1 MQDQTTRQK
10 TWAKLGLLATLY
22 FSQGLPFGFFIQA
35 LPVLLRK
42 QGLSLPAIGLTSL
55 LALPWA
61 LKFLWAPWVDRAER
75 RKSWIVPLQLGAAV
89 VMCEVALLDP
99 SGLLWLVLASVLIT
113 NLLAATQ
120 DVATDGLAIDMLDY
134 DERGLGNGVQV
145 AGYRVGMIVG
155 GGALLILFDYLGWS
169 MTFFGLAAL
178 LVVATIPVLMHKEPH
193 TKRHTKPRP
202 APGQEPP
209 RHDAPSERVTMSVLL
224 DFIKRPG
231 MWRWIVAILLFK
243 SGDAL
248 VGGMLRPFL
257 VDVGLREADI
267 GWMLGAAGFTS
278 GLLGAVAGGWATGK
292 LGRTRALIL
301 FGLLQTLGGSMYAI
315 NAVGVDAIGY
325 LYAACIIE
333 HFTGGLATAAI
344 FTMMMD
350 ACSPDTAGS
359 DYTLQ
364 ASIFVLVSG
373 VGAASSGLIAAKLDY
388 AALFWLGGVIGLVG
402 MFAIAR
408 MSVVG
413 WPGQQTPQKVKD
425 SL

>member
-1 MQDQTTRQK
+1 MQTGARHHK
-10 TWAKLGLLATLY
+10 TWGKLGLLATLY

-61 LKFLWAPWVDRAER
+61 LKFLWAPWIDRSER
-75 RKSWIVPLQLGAAV
+75 RKSWIVPLQLGAAI
-89 VMCEVALLDP
+89 VMCVVALFDP
-99 SGLLWLVLASVLIT
+99 SELLSFILVSVLIT

-134 DERGLGNGVQV
+134 NERGLGNGVQV

-155 GGALLILFDYLGWS
+155 GGALLILFDHSGWS
-169 MTFFGLAAL
+169 MTFIGLAL
-178 LVVATIPVLMHKEPH
+178 LLGVATLPILLHDEPRA
-193 TKRHTKPRP
+193 T
-202 APGQEPP
+202 P
-209 RHDAPSERVTMSVLL
+209 RHPATPTQRRSTEQVTMKVLL
-224 DFIKRPG
+224 DFVRRPG
-231 MWRWIVAILLFK
+231 MWRWILAILLFK

-257 VDVGLREADI
+257 VDVGLREAEI

-278 GLLGAVAGGWATGK
+278 GLLGAVVGGWATGK

-301 FGLLQTLGGSMYAI
+301 FGLLQVLGGSMYAI
-315 NAVGVDAIGY
+315 NSVGFDAMGY
-325 LYAACIIE
+325 LYAACVIE

-350 ACSPDTAGS
+350 ACAPQTAGS

-373 VGAASSGLIAAKLDY
+373 VGAATSGFIAAKLDY
-388 AALFWLGGVIGLVG
+388 AALFWFGGAIGLLG
-402 MFAIAR
+402 MFVIAR
-408 MSVVG
+408 MSAVG
-413 WPGQQTPQKVKD
+413 WPGQPATRETKP